1 MDLKQIETRCQ
12 QVSRSLNEL
21 ADGKDF
27 DELMLLI
34 RKPGWTTPAEAML
47 VTGLL
52 DTIGAQAKQLG
63 ELKRSLMAGARAV
76 GAK

>member
-1 MDLKQIETRCQ
+1 MDLKQIESRCQ
-12 QVSRSLNEL
+12 HVSSSLKEL

-27 DELMLLI
+27 EELLI
-34 RKPGWTTPAEAML
+34 LIRNPGWTTPAEAML

-52 DTIGAQAKQLG
+52 DTIGAQAKQIG
-63 ELKRSLMAGARAV
+63 ELKRNLMAGARAV

>member
-1 MDLKQIETRCQ
+1 MDLKQIESRCQ
-12 QVSRSLNEL
+12 QVSSSLKEL

-47 VTGLL
+47 VNGLL
-52 DTIGAQAKQLG
+52 DNMSAQAKQLG
-63 ELKRSLMAGARAV
+63 ELKRNLMAGARAV